1 MEQNERAE
9 KLEQELK
16 RLDHHAD
23 EVGERIDDTRRE
35 WEAKEQDPKVPGA
48 QPDPE
53 EEEDAIPGVGADEDK
68 LAEEGGP

>member
-1 MEQNERAE
+1 MEQNEQAE
-9 KLEQELK
+9 KLEQELE
-16 RLDHHAD
+16 RLDQHAD
-23 EVGERIDDTRRE
+23 EVGERIDDTRRD

-48 QPDPE
+48 QPDPA